1 MLARSASL
9 LGCDM
14 RITTMI
20 EVLVYGIYFA
30 RNDIKH
36 PVANPI
42 SDMQY
47 HQIMEDA
54 KTCDIDSI
62 LI

>member
-1 MLARSASL
+1 
-9 LGCDM
+9 M